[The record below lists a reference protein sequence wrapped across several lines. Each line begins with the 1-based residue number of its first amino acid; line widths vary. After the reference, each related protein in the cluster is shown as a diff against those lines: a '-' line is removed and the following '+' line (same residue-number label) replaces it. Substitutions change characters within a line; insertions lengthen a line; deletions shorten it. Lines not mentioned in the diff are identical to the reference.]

1 MEHAQ
6 ICPNVKH
13 GQILSKTAL
22 TWKLSGNSGEF
33 GDHVMYISPL
43 GFTTA
48 VGCLTLATGVIL
60 HGKSTLRAAN
70 LQNGATVTA
79 HVRQA
84 QLVSSALAFALLRP
98 DGTVVTCG
106 NAIDGGDSSAVQ
118 DELKDGCFRRG
129 Q

>member
-22 TWKLSGNSGEF
+22 TWKLSGNSSEF
-33 GDHVMYISPL
+33 GDHVMYISLYSPL

-60 HGKSTLRAAN
+60 HGKDLA
-70 LQNGATVTA
+70 
-79 HVRQA
+79 
-84 QLVSSALAFALLRP
+84 SSQSSKRG
-98 DGTVVTCG
+98 D
-106 NAIDGGDSSAVQ
+106 GDSARTPSTAGVICA
-118 DELKDGCFRRG
+118 GVCSPTS
-129 Q
+129 